1 LKIIQKKKIPIYI
14 VEGRVNFENILKQN
28 KIKFKKIPVGRKI
41 YFDKNIWL
49 TGCLHEHNSI
59 DSSIVISNN
68 KLTIYH
74 GNDNYLTEKNLSPLK
89 KLVGGIDIG
98 CIPFSFIHWY
108 PFLLDGVTEKWRKT
122 EGKRLIK
129 QFLNLG
135 VQTAKILDPKLVI
148 PFGANLVYAD
158 NYDSAMN
165 RAVVSPIDFVEYA
178 KKIDSKKKRYL
189 KIFSGGYII
198 SDNGLLKPRYET
210 VSKKKFK
217 AELKKFLINSL
228 SKNNIVTNYKKQIK
242 INLNN
247 IGNFSWIEEKLN
259 KNKKKIKFN
268 LILQDEKIDNNK
280 ILINLKNNKA
290 KIINKIDNSLAPYQY
305 FKINSYV
312 FNKWLN
318 QEIRFEEIIGTR
330 RFRLTRVPNKY
341 NLNVNEICTNYL

>member
-1 LKIIQKKKIPIYI
+1 
-14 VEGRVNFENILKQN
+14 
-28 KIKFKKIPVGRKI
+28 
-41 YFDKNIWL
+41 
-49 TGCLHEHNSI
+49 
-59 DSSIVISNN
+59 
-68 KLTIYH
+68 
-74 GNDNYLTEKNLSPLK
+74 
-89 KLVGGIDIG
+89 
-98 CIPFSFIHWY
+98 
-108 PFLLDGVTEKWRKT
+108 
-122 EGKRLIK
+122 
-129 QFLNLG
+129 
-135 VQTAKILDPKLVI
+135 
-148 PFGANLVYAD
+148 
-158 NYDSAMN
+158 MN

-341 NLNVNEICTNYL
+341 NLNINEIYTNYL